1 MQLPSATNDG
11 LTLGLVQFRA
21 CVDSAVAPTVKTVSA
36 SGSGAAGRARVA
48 RAKNFTALENGI
60 APPSFTYFKFF
71 LSMLAYAP
79 AAPVLHR
86 PAHIQASVGRV

>member
-11 LTLGLVQFRA
+11 LTLGLIQFRA
-21 CVDSAVAPTVKTVSA
+21 RADSAVAPSVKTVSA
-36 SGSGAAGRARVA
+36 RGSGTADRARVA
-48 RAKNFTALENGI
+48 RAQNFTALENGI

-71 LSMLAYAP
+71 LSILAYAL